1 MRIRVSAIFLIHGL
15 IVSTWVSRIPAIQA
29 ALGLS
34 PATLGLTL
42 LMAAVGSLVSMPVS
56 GMMID
61 REGSGR
67 VTAQASMLFSLSLP
81 LIALAPNAWWLG
93 AALFVYGAGAG
104 AMDIGMN
111 AQAVAVEDI
120 YRRSLMSSF
129 HALFSVGGMAGAG
142 LGGMVAAAGVTQLSH
157 MSVAGVALL
166 AASFGVARNLV
177 EDHHHPEMLPPL
189 NPRRVPLSAVALAT
203 IAFIFFMAEGAMAD
217 WTGVYLTDFLNAGP
231 GTAALGYAAFSVT
244 MALGRIAGD
253 GVIERLGRRRALAIC
268 SLITA
273 AGLAEAMAAPST
285 WMALAGFALVGAGCS
300 IIVPVCFAAAGRI
313 EGLSK
318 GVGMAAVT
326 GAGYFGM
333 LVGPPMVGFA
343 AQAFTLRAALLIV
356 ALMAAGGAVLARS
369 VETSPRER

>member
-15 IVSTWVSRIPAIQA
+15 IVSTWVSRIPAIQS

-42 LMAAVGSLVSMPVS
+42 LMAAVGSLVSMPVA
-56 GMMID
+56 GILID

-67 VTAQASMLFSLSLP
+67 VTAQASMVFSVSLP

-93 AALFVYGAGAG
+93 AALFVYGVGAG

-120 YRRSLMSSF
+120 YRRSIMSSF
-129 HALFSVGGMAGAG
+129 HALFSVGGMLGAG
-142 LGGMVAAAGVTQLSH
+142 LGGLVAAAGVTPLPH
-157 MSVAGVALL
+157 MSVAGAALL
-166 AASFGVARNLV
+166 AASVAAARNLV
-177 EDHHHPEMLPPL
+177 EDHHHPELAAPP
-189 NPRRVPLSAVALAT
+189 NPRRVPLSAVGLAA
-203 IAFIFFMAEGAMAD
+203 IAFIFFMAEGVMAD
-217 WTGVYLTDFLNAGP
+217 WTGIYLTDFLRAGP

-244 MALGRIAGD
+244 MAVGRVAGD
-253 GVIERLGRRRALAIC
+253 GVIERLGRRRALEVC

-273 AGLAEAMAAPST
+273 GGLAGAMAAPSV
-285 WMALAGFALVGAGCS
+285 WLALAGFGLVGAGCS

-313 EGLSK
+313 AGLSK

-326 GAGYFGM
+326 GAGYFGL

-343 AQAFTLRAALLIV
+343 AQAFTLRVALLIV
-356 ALMAAGGAVLARS
+356 VAMAVCGAVLARS
-369 VETSPRER
+369 VKEREG